1 MGSGVLS
8 GEGNAYL
15 DLTIPLQTLPP
26 MLTILAG
33 LAALFSAIACLLA
46 LRKPAGSATSDSSAT
61 EELGRKVE
69 RLESLLREEFATNRK
84 EMGDLSQA
92 QRKELAD
99 LMAEFRKQVEE
110 QGKAQSDALR
120 TRFADL
126 IKQLDDQGKKSLDSV
141 KDVRSTVEKQLKDM
155 REDNG
160 KRLDEMRKTV
170 DEKLQTTLEKR
181 LGESFKQVSDRLEQV
196 HKGLGEMQTLASG
209 VGDLKKV
216 LTNVK
221 TKGILGEYQ
230 LANILEQMLPPDQ
243 YEENIATRP
252 GSAERVEFAIRMPG
266 TTDNE
271 SIWMPIDSKF
281 PLKGY
286 EDLLNAREAET
297 WRPSRQ
303 QKALARTVRPLPRT
317 SARSTSRCPAHHRIR
332 HHVPSGGEL
341 IRGGASPPR
350 RIRDA
355 AAEIHI
361 TITGPTTMSALLN
374 SLQMGFRTLAVTKRS
389 SEVWKILG
397 AVKTEFGKFSEQLD
411 KVDDRLGKAKS
422 ELEKLLG
429 APGPTSWRASSERW
443 AHSIQATAPRSLSC
457 RRWPTPRRR
466 FPQMPGSPTRTE
478 PSVNP
483 ERRTRRGGRRRR
495 SPRVRHILPGA
506 AVGGLRAHGRHPIRR
521 PIAPAET
528 DSGSQGVDLVAE
540 RHHVVPLTLWR
551 EGVSVTFVPVP
562 PDVVGPVVSN
572 P

>member
-1 MGSGVLS
+1 
-8 GEGNAYL
+8 
-15 DLTIPLQTLPP
+15 

-46 LRKPAGSATSDSSAT
+46 LRKPAGSDGSDSSAT

-69 RLESLLREEFATNRK
+69 RLESLLREEFSTNRK

-110 QGKAQSDALR
+110 QGKGQSDALR

-126 IKQLDDQGKKSLDSV
+126 IQQLDDQGKKSLDSV
-141 KDVRSTVEKQLKDM
+141 KDVRSTVEKQLTDM

-252 GSAERVEFAIRMPG
+252 GTAERVEFAIRMPG
-266 TTDNE
+266 ATDTE

-286 EDLLNAREAET
+286 EDLLDAREAGDLAAIQTAE
-297 WRPSRQ
+297 
-303 QKALARTVRPLPRT
+303 KALARTIETFAKDISEKYLEVPFTTEFGIMFLPVE
-317 SARSTSRCPAHHRIR
+317 SLYAEVLR
-332 HHVPSGGEL
+332 HPGVFETL
-341 IRGGASPPR
+341 QRKY
-350 RIRDA
+350 
-355 AAEIHI
+355 HI

-411 KVDDRLGKAKS
+411 KVDDRLGKAKN
-422 ELEKLLG
+422 ELEKL
-429 APGPTSWRASSERW
+429 
-443 AHSIQATAPRSLSC
+443 RS
-457 RRWPTPRRR
+457 
-466 FPQMPGSPTRTE
+466 TRTNVMARKLRE
-478 PSVNP
+478 VGTLDS
-483 ERRTRRGGRRRR
+483 GD
-495 SPRVRHILPGA
+495 SADILELSEMADP
-506 AVGGLRAHGRHPIRR
+506 
-521 PIAPAET
+521 APALPADATES
-528 DSGSQGVDLVAE
+528 DED
-540 RHHVVPLTLWR
+540 
-551 EGVSVTFVPVP
+551 
-562 PDVVGPVVSN
+562 
-572 P
+572 